1 MTSLTERNSI
11 THLIEE
17 CTSAGARQSQACATI
32 GLSARTLQRW
42 QSDAQQETAS
52 GDQRPMRV
60 QTSRN
65 ALSPIECE
73 RILRLVN
80 SPEFAHLPP
89 TQIVPILAD
98 KGHYIASESSI
109 YRVLRKAKQ
118 LTHRGIE
125 RPKQK
130 RSKPRALCATTPNQL
145 FSWDITYLPTRIK
158 GVYYYLYLF
167 MDIFSRKI
175 VGWQVY
181 ESESAEQASQVM
193 IDICRREKITTNQ
206 VVLHSDNGSS
216 MKGATMLATLQA
228 LGVMPSFSRPA
239 VSNDNPYS
247 EALFRTCKYRPNYPR
262 NAFENLMKARNWV
275 GNFVHWYNHEHRH
288 SAISFVTPAQRHDGE
303 DKILLTKRS
312 EVYQAAKALNP
323 LRWSG
328 NTRNWQ
334 RVDVVHLN
342 PNQTKVEK
350 ETQPETKRAA

>member
-11 THLIEE
+11 TRLIEE
-17 CTSAGARQSQACATI
+17 CTDAGARQSHACSTI

-42 QSDAQQETAS
+42 RNDAQQETAQ
-52 GDQRPMRV
+52 GDRRPMRI
-60 QTSRN
+60 QTPGN
-65 ALSPIECE
+65 ALSPVECE
-73 RILRLVN
+73 RILKLVN

-98 KGHYIASESSI
+98 QGRYLASESSL
-109 YRVLRKAKQ
+109 YRILRKARQ
-118 LTHRGIE
+118 LTHRGSG
-125 RPKQK
+125 RSAQK
-130 RSKPRALCATTPNQL
+130 RGKPRALCATAPNQI

-158 GVYYYLYLF
+158 GVHYYLYLF

-193 IDICRREKITTNQ
+193 IDICHRENIGAHQ
-206 VVLHSDNGSS
+206 VVLHSDNGSP
-216 MKGATMLATLQA
+216 MKGATMLATLQT

-247 EALFRTCKYRPNYPR
+247 EALFRTCKYRPDYPQ
-262 NAFENLMKARNWV
+262 NAFENLMAARTWV
-275 GNFVHWYNHEHRH
+275 GTFVHWYNHGHRH
-288 SAISFVTPAQRHDGE
+288 SAIRFVTPAQRHDGE
-303 DKILLTKRS
+303 DKALLDKRNA
-312 EVYQAAKALNP
+312 VYQAAKELHP

-334 RVDVVHLN
+334 RVELVHLN
-342 PNQTKVEK
+342 PNQTKVDREAPP
-350 ETQPETKRAA
+350 QTKQAA

>member
-11 THLIEE
+11 THLIKE
-17 CTSAGARQSQACATI
+17 CTNAGARQSHACSTI

-42 QSDAQQETAS
+42 QSDAQQETAL

-60 QTSRN
+60 QTPGN
-65 ALSPIECE
+65 ALSPVECE
-73 RILRLVN
+73 SILSLVN

-98 KGHYIASESSI
+98 QGRYLASESSM

-118 LTHRGIE
+118 LTHRGSE

-130 RSKPRALCATTPNQL
+130 RGKPRALCATAPNQL

-193 IDICRREKITTNQ
+193 IDICRREKIAANQ

-247 EALFRTCKYRPNYPR
+247 EALFRTCKYRPDYPQ
-262 NAFENLMKARNWV
+262 NTFENLMDARTWV
-275 GNFVHWYNHEHRH
+275 GTFVQWYNHEHRH
-288 SAISFVTPAQRHDGE
+288 SAISFVTPSQRHDGE
-303 DKILLTKRS
+303 DKILLAKRS
-312 EVYQAAKALNP
+312 EIYQAAKALNP

-334 RVDVVHLN
+334 RVDIVHLN

-350 ETQPETKRAA
+350 EIQSETKKAA